1 MRKVLLCYPSLATHV
16 CYRSQSFPGPRVAM
30 TVPRLGDLPEPVLEL
45 LVMCLVDAAYDCI
58 LAQSRG
64 VGTVPEFY
72 GIRPSSSF
80 FLVIYLSRKNSQ
92 LANAHRGACALQ
104 ALLIRWHC
112 PFRLIAHVFS
122 RTSSQDF

>member
-1 MRKVLLCYPSLATHV
+1 MYVQLYKYYISEKGITVLPFISYSCMLQEPV
-16 CYRSQSFPGPRVAM
+16 IPQFRVAM

-64 VGTVPEFY
+64 MGTVPDFY
-72 GIRPSSSF
+72 GIRPSSSLL
-80 FLVIYLSRKNSQ
+80 LVIYLSTKNSQ

-104 ALLIRWHC
+104 ALLIR
-112 PFRLIAHVFS
+112 
-122 RTSSQDF
+122 